1 MKRNLLIEQ
10 LMRHEGIRLRP
21 YRCTAGKL
29 TIGVGRNLEDVG
41 ISRAEAEE
49 LLQHDIDRILREAR
63 QLPVYEDL
71 DHIRQNV
78 LMNMLFNLGLSR
90 LLQFKR
96 MFEALRIGSYT
107 KAAAEML
114 DSRWAEQVGD
124 RAKELAKMMITGKA
138 EQ

>member
-1 MKRNLLIEQ
+1 MNRSLLIEQ
-10 LMRHEGIRLRP
+10 LMRHEGVKLRP

-63 QLPVYEDL
+63 HLPVYEDL

-78 LMNMLFNLGLSR
+78 IMNMLFNLGLSR
-90 LLQFKR
+90 LLKFKR
-96 MFEALRIGSYT
+96 MFEALEKGSYT
-107 KAAAEML
+107 LAAAEML

-124 RAKELAKMMITGKA
+124 RAKELAEMMRTGKVA
-138 EQ
+138 Q